1 MRVASGSSPET
12 RQCSYTRLC
21 HPRPDPESPNALN
34 TPILARPHPTQNTIP
49 RPDREINAT
58 CANQQNSLTAP
69 QPQQSRKAS
78 SNPHATPLRSPGL
91 DPGPT
96 RRCSAA
102 QPMRVGS
109 GSSPETRQCSY
120 TRLRVKPGPDPGS
133 PGHTDNGIVI
143 WAGLTQNKTPS
154 SGLTGGSIAAA
165 RLPLLRCVR
174 CALV

>member
-34 TPILARPHPTQNTIP
+34 TPILAWPHPKQNAIP
-49 RPDREINAT
+49 RPDREIHAT

-78 SNPHATPLRSPGL
+78 SNPHATPLHSPGL

-96 RRCSAA
+96 RKRSAA
-102 QPMRVGS
+102 QPMRVASGS
-109 GSSPETRQCSY
+109 GPETRQCSY
-120 TRLRVKPGPDPGS
+120 TRLCHPGLIRDHPAKP
-133 PGHTDNGIVI
+133 DNGIVI
-143 WAGLTQNKTPS
+143 WRGLTQHKTPS

-165 RLPLLRCVR
+165 RLPLLRRVR